1 MRHVIIEDTLYK
13 ITEFDYK
20 KLEAK
25 KKEIESKEYY
35 NGQDMD
41 MMEFIETLEP
51 KWKKLGSIDFDF
63 RL

>member
-1 MRHVIIEDTLYK
+1 MRFVVIENSLYI
-13 ITEFDYK
+13 ITESDYK

-25 KKEIESKEYY
+25 KQEIESKGYY

-51 KWKKLGSIDFDF
+51 NWRKLGSIDFDF
-63 RL
+63 RI